1 LELSIS
7 LFVSTSGTVQNL
19 PELYR
24 HGTGK
29 TILDQIQLV
38 RMESARNLLVSTD
51 NSVSVIAAK
60 IGYSSDTYFHK
71 IFKQE
76 HALTPLDY
84 RKKERGE

>member
-1 LELSIS
+1 MEHLELSIS
-7 LFVSTSGTVQNL
+7 PF
-19 PELYR
+19 
-24 HGTGK
+24 
-29 TILDQIQLV
+29 
-38 RMESARNLLVSTD
+38 VSTD